1 MENNKQKCI
10 IFCRV
15 SSKEQEETGYSLPAQ
30 EKYLKEYC
38 YKKELAIDKVF
49 KISESA
55 SGEKQRDKFGE
66 MLKYVKDKKLK
77 IIVCEKAD
85 RLTRNFKD
93 MVAVDGWLRQA
104 GERKV
109 HLVKDILIMHKET
122 RAHDNFVWDMKV
134 AVARFYTN
142 NLSEEVKKGKKEK
155 IAQGLLPNKPPVGYK
170 TVGEKGH
177 KIILIE
183 EEKAVMVK
191 KMFELYASGNY
202 SIKRLTLTMFEEG
215 LRSYHGVKLV
225 KSRVHRLLREP
236 FYTGKMRW
244 NGQIYDGKHEPIIT
258 QELYD
263 KVQNMLT
270 GKTTPK
276 LTRHDYLFN
285 RLCRCATC
293 GGLTTWESQRG
304 GLVYGHC
311 NHYRDCTQET
321 WVREEKVEEQI
332 IDGFDKLVI
341 RNQRIAEW
349 IKKALKESHADETVY
364 HSTTIEELNQR
375 YEQIK
380 KRLDKLYDDKLDE
393 KITLDFYN
401 QKFKQYTGEKNTV
414 LETIKKHSQASNG
427 YFNFG
432 INFYE
437 LSQRAKQIYMTA
449 KEKGLAEEQRC
460 LIRLVFT
467 NLKLD
472 EGKLL
477 YDYTKAFKILAQAVK
492 ETNCSKVDKI
502 DQFECK
508 SFEHQEK
515 SNVTGQK
522 GSLLPSRPT
531 WLPREDSNLQPRS

>member
-1 MENNKQKCI
+1 MKTI
-10 IFCRV
+10 LFCRV
-15 SSKEQEETGYSLPAQ
+15 SSREQEETGYSLPAQ
-30 EKYLKEYC
+30 EKLLQDYSE
-38 YKKELAIDKVF
+38 KKDF
-49 KISESA
+49 KIARKFSISESA
-55 SGEKQRDKFGE
+55 SGKYQRKSFDE
-66 MLKYVKDKKLK
+66 MLSYVKKNDIK
-77 IIVCEKAD
+77 IIICEKVD
-85 RLTRNFKD
+85 RLTRNLKD
-93 MVAVDGWLRQA
+93 AVSINEWLNENSERQVHFVK
-104 GERKV
+104 ENCVLSKDSKSNDKFIWNIKV
-109 HLVKDILIMHKET
+109 STAQYYID
-122 RAHDNFVWDMKV
+122 
-134 AVARFYTN
+134 
-142 NLSEEVKKGKKEK
+142 NLSEEVKKGQKEK
-155 IAQGLLPNKPPVGYK
+155 IAQGWLPTKPPVGYK

-311 NHYRDCTQET
+311 NHYHECTQET

-341 RNQRIAEW
+341 KNQRVSEW

-364 HSTTIEELNQR
+364 HSTTVEELNQR

-401 QKFKQYTGEKNTV
+401 QKFKQYTGEKDTV

-477 YDYTKAFKILAQAVK
+477 YDYTKAFKILGQAVK

-502 DQFECK
+502 DQFEGK

-515 SNVTGQK
+515 SDVTGQK

>member
-1 MENNKQKCI
+1 MKSI
-10 IFCRV
+10 LYCRV

-30 EKYLKEYC
+30 EKLLSGYSERTGYSV
-38 YKKELAIDKVF
+38 DKVF
-49 KISESA
+49 AISESA
-55 SGEKQRDKFGE
+55 SGKKQREVFTQ
-66 MLKYVKDKKLK
+66 MMQYVQKQGLK
-77 IIVCEKAD
+77 IIICEKVD
-85 RLTRNFKD
+85 RLTRSFKD
-93 MVAVDGWLRQA
+93 AVMIDEWLEEDEERQ
-104 GERKV
+104 V
-109 HLVKDILIMHKET
+109 HLVKDSLVLHKNSRSQEKLNWGIRILFAKNYI
-122 RAHDNFVWDMKV
+122 D
-134 AVARFYTN
+134 
-142 NLSEEVKKGKKEK
+142 NLSEEVKKGQKEK
-155 IAQGLLPNKPPVGYK
+155 IAQGWLPTKPPVGYK

-177 KIILIE
+177 KIILVE

-202 SIKRLTLTMFEEG
+202 SIKKLTLTMFEEG

-341 RNQRIAEW
+341 KNQRIAEW

-364 HSTTIEELNQR
+364 HSTTVEELNQR

-401 QKFKQYTGEKNTV
+401 QKFKQYTGEKDTV
-414 LETIKKHSQASNG
+414 LDTIKKHSQASNG

-437 LSQRAKQIYMTA
+437 LSQRAKQIYLTA
-449 KEKGLAEEQRC
+449 REKGLAEEQRC

-502 DQFECK
+502 DKFEGK

-515 SNVTGQK
+515 SDVTGQK
-522 GSLLPSRPT
+522 GSLLPSRPI
-531 WLPREDSNLQPRS
+531 WLPRQDLNLRPIA